1 MHIGPE
7 IRGAGGPSPEKP
19 VDATSRARLQELTSK
34 SNVVA
39 RTVEMV
45 GTASARPKEGATPQ
59 SLIDHES
66 RLLSGGNKALEN
78 AVNQDGEAVAKMNLS
93 LLIIGQAS

>member
-7 IRGAGGPSPEKP
+7 IRGAGGPTPEKP
-19 VDATSRARLQELTSK
+19 VDATSRARLQELTNK

-45 GTASARPKEGATPQ
+45 GTVSARPKEGATPQ

-66 RLLSGGNKALEN
+66 RLLSGGNQALQD
-78 AVNQDGEAVAKMNLS
+78 AVRQDGEAVAKMNLG
-93 LLIIGQAS
+93 LLTLPL